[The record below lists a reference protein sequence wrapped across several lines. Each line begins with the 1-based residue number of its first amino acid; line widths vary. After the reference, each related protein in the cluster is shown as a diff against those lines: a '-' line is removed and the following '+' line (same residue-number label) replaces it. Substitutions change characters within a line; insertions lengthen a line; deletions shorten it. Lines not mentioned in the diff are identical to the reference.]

1 MGHWRCTQYQEET
14 AEWIAGVEYRWGY
27 TNDRQQNTTS
37 SSIAAMQT
45 TTSQK
50 AKTDLRKHDER
61 AEDSAKILAE
71 GEGTQTKRKRC
82 ESEHASSIIS
92 K

>member
-1 MGHWRCTQYQEET
+1 MGHRRCTQCQEKAT
-14 AEWIAGVEYRWGY
+14 EWIARVEYRWGY
-27 TNDRQQNTTS
+27 TSDRQQNTTS

-45 TTSQK
+45 TTSRK
-50 AKTDLRKHDER
+50 ARTDLRSHDER

-71 GEGTQTKRKRC
+71 CEGTQTKRK
-82 ESEHASSIIS
+82 